1 MRVVVTGGSGKLGR
15 AVVRDL
21 VEHGHDVVN
30 LDRAPSADPV
40 SPFVRVD
47 LTDHG
52 QVLGAFLGVDER
64 IDGPDGVDAVVHL
77 AAVPAPGLVPNTV
90 AFENNILS
98 THHVFAAARAARIR
112 TVVWASSET
121 VLGLPFGP
129 QSPPPYL
136 PVDEEYHPR
145 PNSSYSLAKTLEE
158 EMAAQFCRWD
168 PELTMT
174 GLRFS
179 NVMETGDYRQF
190 PAFADDPDGRIWNLW
205 GYIDARDGAQAV
217 RLSLTRPGPG
227 VEVCVIAAADTV
239 LDRPSAELAATAF
252 PDVPVTRPLVGRQT
266 LLGIDKARRVLG
278 FEPRHS
284 WRDEV

>member
-1 MRVVVTGGSGKLGR
+1 MRVAVTGGSGKLGR

-21 VEHGHDVVN
+21 VEHGHEVIN

-40 SPFVRVD
+40 GTFVKVD
-47 LTDHG
+47 VTDYG
-52 QVLGAFLGVDER
+52 QVLGAFLGVDDR
-64 IDGPDGVDAVVHL
+64 FDSLDAVVHL
-77 AAVPAPGLVPNTV
+77 AAIPAPGLVPNTA

-129 QSPPPYL
+129 DAPPPYI
-136 PVDEEYHPR
+136 PVDEKYHPR
-145 PNSSYSLAKTLEE
+145 PNSAYSLAKTLEE
-158 EMAAQFCRWD
+158 EMATQFCRWD

-179 NVMETGDYRQF
+179 NVMDPADYAEF
-190 PAFADDPDGRIWNLW
+190 PSFDDDPNRRIWNLW

-227 VEVCVIAAADTV
+227 VEVCIIAAADTV
-239 LDRPSAELAATAF
+239 MGRPSAELAADAF
-252 PDVPVTRPLVGRQT
+252 PDVPLTRPLDGHET
-266 LLGIDKARRVLG
+266 LLSIDKARRLLG
-278 FEPRHS
+278 FTPAHS
-284 WRDEV
+284 WRAEV